1 MAELRQVRISGFGG
15 QGVVLVGTILG
26 HAATKDGKWVAG
38 ASSYGAQARGG
49 SARSDV
55 VISDGPIV
63 YPHVTVA
70 DVLVVMAQT
79 AYNKYIEE
87 LAEGAIIVYDDEMVA
102 PKPIDKVMQIGVA
115 ATAQAIKEL
124 DQKQSA
130 NIVILGA
137 AAAITGMVTKE
148 ALIAAISENVSA
160 RFRDLNVKALELGF
174 RLGKEAISKQ

>member
-87 LAEGAIIVYDDEMVA
+87 LAEGAIIIYDDEMVA
-102 PKPIDKVMQIGVA
+102 PKPIDKVMQVGVP

-174 RLGKEAISKQ
+174 RLGKEAIS